1 MMESTISRST
11 CYEENKIRD
20 KEIDHIRNSDVGS
33 NPLYL
38 DCINEPRYQ
47 NLRSKHSIVAGGRR
61 QHIGARKANAAAND
75 DQISLYS
82 LY

>member
-1 MMESTISRST
+1 MMESTISRSA

-20 KEIDHIRNSDVGS
+20 KEIDHTRNSDVGS

-47 NLRSKHSIVAGGRR
+47 SIVAGGRR
-61 QHIGARKANAAAND
+61 QRIGARKANAAARAVAAGRP
-75 DQISLYS
+75 QMTTKSA
-82 LY
+82 